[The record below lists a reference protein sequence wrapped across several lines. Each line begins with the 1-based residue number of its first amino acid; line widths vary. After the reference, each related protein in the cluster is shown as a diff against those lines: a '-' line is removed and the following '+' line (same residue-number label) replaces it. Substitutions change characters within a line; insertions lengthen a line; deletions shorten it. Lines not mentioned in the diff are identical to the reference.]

1 MGRVIRI
8 PAVCRSWSGPRCIP
22 GTHDNA
28 STPNRC
34 LPGEASNVNGPCVP
48 CPQTAG
54 SDCSR
59 CDNSNTPSYPPP
71 LKGAEGNDHTHAVKD
86 VLKVPSDLPAG
97 KYVLGW
103 RMDCEATAQ
112 VWSNCA
118 DITLS
123 H

>member
-1 MGRVIRI
+1 M
-8 PAVCRSWSGPRCIP
+8 
-22 GTHDNA
+22 
-28 STPNRC
+28 
-34 LPGEASNVNGPCVP
+34 NGPCVP